1 MDSQGLLVLAAD
13 IVSAFLGHNRIE
25 ADALP
30 ELIQSVHRALATAET
45 TQPEPA
51 VLSPAVPP
59 RQSVKAD
66 HIVCLE
72 DGLKFKSLRRHLTAS
87 HNLTPE
93 TYRARWGLAPDYP
106 MVAPGYAALRS
117 EMAKRIGL
125 GMRRA
130 EPVEIRPVRGGK
142 RAKAVAEHE
151 EEAPAPARETRAE
164 PPARRESAAHGEPAA
179 PPRGRSSREPTAA
192 SVFANF
198 SGDGAEPPAKE
209 EEGDMK
215 ALADIGGKRK
225 PFAKQSARGMRTGK
239 PASRR

>member
-30 ELIQSVHRALATAET
+30 ELIKSVHKALATAET
-45 TQPEPA
+45 AQPEPA
-51 VLSPAVPP
+51 ALSPAVPP

-130 EPVEIRPVRGGK
+130 EPVEIRPARGGK
-142 RAKAVAEHE
+142 RAKTVAEPE
-151 EEAPAPARETRAE
+151 EEPAPAPAARETREA
-164 PPARRESAAHGEPAA
+164 PRREPRAEPAA
-179 PPRGRSSREPTAA
+179 PARGRSAREPTAA

-198 SGDGAEPPAKE
+198 SGDAAAPPAKE
-209 EEGDMK
+209 EDVDMK

-225 PFAKQSARGMRTGK
+225 PFAKQSARGMRNGK
-239 PASRR
+239 PATRR

>member
-51 VLSPAVPP
+51 ALSPAVPP
-59 RQSVKAD
+59 RQSVKPD

-130 EPVEIRPVRGGK
+130 EPVEIRPARGGK
-142 RAKAVAEHE
+142 RAKTVAEAE
-151 EEAPAPARETRAE
+151 EEPARETRAE
-164 PPARRESAAHGEPAA
+164 PPPRRETAAHAEPA
-179 PPRGRSSREPTAA
+179 PPARGRSAREPTAA

-198 SGDGAEPPAKE
+198 SGDAAPPAKE
-209 EEGDMK
+209 EEEDMK